1 MANQDYYNFLLTLLH
16 VMSSPSPPPFFFFLT
31 IKYLSLLRNCQPLLK
46 ASRLWPLGP
55 RWSESFP
62 VWVRAF
68 HLLHFLMSPKKAVRL
83 SPWCPLETGSFCV
96 GYPLPSLSLTSV
108 LLRDFPGPVSVC
120 PCRPPSPAPAPCR
133 WPLQRLLFGNSC

>member
-1 MANQDYYNFLLTLLH
+1 MSCLSLLPLL
-16 VMSSPSPPPFFFFLT
+16 FFFLN
-31 IKYLSLLRNCQPLLK
+31 IKYSSLLRNCRQLLK

-62 VWVRAF
+62 VWVGAF
-68 HLLHFLMSPKKAVRL
+68 HLLHFMMSPKKTVRL

-108 LLRDFPGPVSVC
+108 LLRDFPGPVSVR
-120 PCRPPSPAPAPCR
+120 PCRRPPPPAGGPCSACWLEIPVEYFR
-133 WPLQRLLFGNSC
+133 ANLNHSCF

>member
-1 MANQDYYNFLLTLLH
+1 MSCLPLLPLL
-16 VMSSPSPPPFFFFLT
+16 FFFLT

-108 LLRDFPGPVSVC
+108 LLRDFPGPVSV
-120 PCRPPSPAPAPCR
+120 PPSVSSLPPHPLPAGGPCSACCLEIPVEYFR
-133 WPLQRLLFGNSC
+133 ANRNHSCF